1 MCSQRRKGGGPTEEE
16 EEESESE
23 EEGGKGRGA
32 QFATRPVGTMPSSS
46 SEEEDED
53 EDEEEEEEEVG
64 DVSSQVQPFEW
75 VGSGVCVY
83 NSSSES

>member
-32 QFATRPVGTMPSSS
+32 QFATRPVGTIPSSS
-46 SEEEDED
+46 SEEEDE
-53 EDEEEEEEEVG
+53 EEEEEEEVG

-75 VGSGVCVY
+75 VGSSVCI
-83 NSSSES
+83 